1 MCISF
6 LSARTDQ
13 NNETGSDS
21 TGSSANKLEVHC
33 EQALGTLF
41 FFFFAILTVEE
52 LAMLNN
58 A

>member
-33 EQALGTLF
+33 EQALGT
-41 FFFFAILTVEE
+41 FFFAILTVEE